1 MSNEREGRNEH
12 EVPERWSARQKTEAV
27 LRLLRGE
34 DLGEVSRELQVEA
47 HVLEEWR
54 RVFLESGTQGLKRR
68 SGDPLDK
75 ELTRTRAKLGETMM
89 KLELAEDLLEKRG
102 YGEEL
107 RRRWKPGRG

>member
-27 LRLLRGE
+27 RRLLRGE

-54 RVFLESGTQGLKRR
+54 RVFLESFYGLKHWHTRDGIILGGK
-68 SGDPLDK
+68 SKTCPLCAPNPYFVPP
-75 ELTRTRAKLGETMM
+75 TA
-89 KLELAEDLLEKRG
+89 
-102 YGEEL
+102 
-107 RRRWKPGRG
+107 

>member
-1 MSNEREGRNEH
+1 M
-12 EVPERWSARQKTEAV
+12 RQKTEAV

>member
-1 MSNEREGRNEH
+1 
-12 EVPERWSARQKTEAV
+12 
-27 LRLLRGE
+27 
-34 DLGEVSRELQVEA
+34 VEA

-68 SGDPLDK
+68 AGDPLDK

-107 RRRWKPGRG
+107 RRLWKPGRG

>member
-12 EVPERWSARQKTEAV
+12 AVPERWSARQKTEAV

-54 RVFLESGTQGLKRR
+54 RVFLESGTQGLRRR

-107 RRRWKPGRG
+107 RKLWKPARG